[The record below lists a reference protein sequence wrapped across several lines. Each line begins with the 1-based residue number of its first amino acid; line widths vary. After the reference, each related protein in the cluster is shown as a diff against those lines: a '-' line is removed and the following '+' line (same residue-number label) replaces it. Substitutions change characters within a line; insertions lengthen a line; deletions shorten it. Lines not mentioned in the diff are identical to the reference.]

1 MSSIITSIVLKIIL
15 DRGSLFTTGSVHVRI
30 RCYQFQLLTVL
41 VATDITFKAKKIN
54 LRLRQKLHAHLR
66 DKDV

>member
-1 MSSIITSIVLKIIL
+1 MVSSIITSIVLKIIF

-41 VATDITFKAKKIN
+41 VATDITFKAKTKVTST
-54 LRLRQKLHAHLR
+54 LEG
-66 DKDV
+66 